1 MSRVKQ
7 YFHLWLCQDRWL
19 GNAILSEKAVM
30 LKRIPKS
37 YTVNYINELANLL
50 EMCGKLPLVSSLSLS
65 LLLSCDI
72 LEWYVIHVIDAKS
85 YLNTFCVI
93 KIQNC

>member
-30 LKRIPKS
+30 LKRIPKT

-50 EMCGKLPLVSSLSLS
+50 ETPPRLVSLSFSLT
-65 LLLSCDI
+65 LLRYLRMVCDTR
-72 LEWYVIHVIDAKS
+72 
-85 YLNTFCVI
+85 NRC
-93 KIQNC
+93 